1 MVVVGLAMYQAL
13 VSVYPCAGRNQS
25 HVFNFD
31 NKLFDRE
38 QNRYYQLKVEVIVK
52 SENLAHARGGE
63 VVLYKRG
70 DSKRWQARFKLK
82 DLKWRRV
89 ATKQQ
94 NLQYAAQTACEAY
107 DRARFLFD
115 ANVPISSKRFDV
127 VAKLA
132 IEEMEAQ
139 IASGHGK
146 PVYNDYIT
154 VTKKYLIPFFG
165 NYHLNSIGY
174 EELKKFGTWRVKTM
188 GRTPVLSTITTHNSA
203 MNRVFDTA
211 IERGWIAQAQVPKL
225 KNNGRKGTAR
235 EAFSLSDYKS
245 LVGYMPHWIDKGHTE
260 KTNQMRRLLRDYVLV
275 LSNTGIRHGTEAM
288 GLRWRDIEWITKD
301 GERYLQL
308 TVNGKVGKR
317 TAIAR
322 HNTETYLR
330 RIQER
335 HPHIAQLTFDA
346 LLNKKLNEKV
356 FVLEDG
362 SETNSLAGTFRIL
375 MRDSGLDKDREVK
388 EKRTLYSLRHT
399 YAHLCI
405 LHERMD
411 VYTLAKQMGT
421 SVKMIEQHYGHLKPA
436 QKADVIAG
444 KRMGSKKKKED
455 SKQT

>member
-1 MVVVGLAMYQAL
+1 MK
-13 VSVYPCAGRNQS
+13 VSVTLVNE
-25 HVFNFD
+25 
-31 NKLFDRE
+31 K
-38 QNRYYQLKVEVIVK
+38 
-52 SENLAHARGGE
+52 LAHARGGE

-82 DLKWRRV
+82 DLKWHRL

-107 DRARFLFD
+107 DRARFLF
-115 ANVPISSKRFDV
+115 AENIPISSKRFDV
-127 VAKLA
+127 VARLA
-132 IEEMEAQ
+132 IDEMEAQ
-139 IASGHGK
+139 IASGNGK
-146 PVYNDYIT
+146 SVYNDYIT

-165 NYHLNSIGY
+165 SYNLTSIGY
-174 EELKKFGTWRVKTM
+174 EELKKFGTWRIKTM
-188 GRTPVLSTITTHNSA
+188 GRTPVMSTITTHNSA

-211 IERGWIAQAQVPKL
+211 IEHGWIAQAQVPKL

-235 EAFSLSDYKS
+235 EAFSLSEYKS
-245 LVGYMPHWIDKGHTE
+245 LVGYIPHWIDKGHTE

-275 LSNTGIRHGTEAM
+275 LSNTGIRHGTEAL
-288 GLRWRDIEWITKD
+288 GLRWRDIEWINKD

-308 TVNGKVGKR
+308 TVSGKVGKR

-335 HPHIAQLTFDA
+335 HSHIAKLTFDA
-346 LLNKKLNEKV
+346 LLKKKLNEKV

-362 SETNSLAGTFRIL
+362 TETNSLAGTFRNL
-375 MRDSGLDKDREVK
+375 MRDSGLDADRDVK
-388 EKRTLYSLRHT
+388 QKRTLYSLRHT

-405 LHERMD
+405 LQERMD
-411 VYTLAKQMGT
+411 VYTLARQMGT
-421 SVKMIEQHYGHLKPA
+421 SVKMIEVHYGHLQPS

-444 KRMGSKKKKED
+444 KRMVSKKTVKQVAED
-455 SKQT
+455 

>member
-1 MVVVGLAMYQAL
+1 MKIDVA
-13 VSVYPCAGRNQS
+13 
-25 HVFNFD
+25 
-31 NKLFDRE
+31 
-38 QNRYYQLKVEVIVK
+38 IK

-82 DLKWRRV
+82 DLKWHRL

-115 ANVPISSKRFDV
+115 EKIPISSKRFDV
-127 VAKLA
+127 VARLA

-165 NYHLNSIGY
+165 NYNLNSIGY
-174 EELKKFGTWRVKTM
+174 EELQKFGTWRIKTM
-188 GRTPVLSTITTHNSA
+188 GRSPVLSTVTTHNSA

-211 IERGWIAQAQVPKL
+211 VERGWIAQAQVPKL
-225 KNNGRKGTAR
+225 KNNGKKGTAR
-235 EAFSLSDYKS
+235 EAFSLSEYKS
-245 LVGYMPHWIDKGHTE
+245 LTSYMPSWIDKGHTE

-288 GLRWRDIEWITKD
+288 GLCWRDIEWIVKD

-322 HNTETYLR
+322 HSTETYLR

-335 HPHIAQLTFDA
+335 TPNIAQLTFDA
-346 LLNKKLNEKV
+346 LLKKRLNQKV

-362 SETNSLAGTFRIL
+362 TETNSLAGTFRIL
-375 MRDSGLDKDREVK
+375 MRDSGLDKDRDTK
-388 EKRTLYSLRHT
+388 AKRSLYSLRHT
-399 YAHLCI
+399 YAHLSI
-405 LHERMD
+405 LSESMD

-444 KRMGSKKKKED
+444 KRMVSKKKTVEQVAVADKPKLELV
-455 SKQT
+455 K

>member
-1 MVVVGLAMYQAL
+1 MVKIA
-13 VSVYPCAGRNQS
+13 
-25 HVFNFD
+25 
-31 NKLFDRE
+31 
-38 QNRYYQLKVEVIVK
+38 VELINEK
-52 SENLAHARGGE
+52 LAHARGGE

-82 DLKWRRV
+82 DLKWHRL

-107 DRARFLFD
+107 DRARFLF
-115 ANVPISSKRFDV
+115 AENIPISSKRFDV
-127 VAKLA
+127 VARLA

-139 IASGHGK
+139 IASGNGK
-146 PVYNDYIT
+146 SVYNDYIT

-165 NYHLNSIGY
+165 SYNLTSIGY
-174 EELKKFGTWRVKTM
+174 EELKKFGTWRIKTM

-203 MNRVFDTA
+203 MNRVFDA
-211 IERGWIAQAQVPKL
+211 AVERGWIAQAQVPKL
-225 KNNGRKGTAR
+225 KNNGKRGTAR
-235 EAFSLSDYKS
+235 EAFSLSEYKS
-245 LVGYMPHWIDKGHTE
+245 LVGYMPSWMDKGHTE

-288 GLRWRDIEWITKD
+288 SLRWRDIEWIEKD

-308 TVNGKVGKR
+308 TVDGKVGKR

-322 HNTETYLR
+322 HNTQDYLR

-335 HPHIAQLTFDA
+335 TPNIAQLTFDA
-346 LLNKKLNEKV
+346 LLKKKLNQKV

-362 SETNSLAGTFRIL
+362 AETNSLAGTFRIL

-399 YAHLCI
+399 YAHMSI
-405 LHERMD
+405 LNGSMD
-411 VYTLAKQMGT
+411 VYTLAQQMGT

-444 KRMGSKKKKED
+444 ERMGSKKKSVEQVVVAEVEKPKLELV
-455 SKQT
+455 K

>member
-1 MVVVGLAMYQAL
+1 L
-13 VSVYPCAGRNQS
+13 SVFHDLGRNLS
-25 HVFNFD
+25 HVAAFENT
-31 NKLFDRE
+31 LFDIGS
-38 QNRYYQLKVEVIVK
+38 NRGSQVKIDVEVK
-52 SENLAHARGGE
+52 SITLAHARGGE

-70 DSKRWQARFKLK
+70 DSKKWQARFKLK

-89 ATKQQ
+89 ATKHE

-139 IASGHGK
+139 IASGNGK
-146 PVYNDYIT
+146 SVYNDYIT
-154 VTKKYLIPFFG
+154 ATKRYLIPYFG

-174 EELKKFGTWRVKTM
+174 DELKKFGTWRVKTM
-188 GRTPVLSTITTHNSA
+188 GRSPVLSTVTTHNSA
-203 MNRVFDTA
+203 MNRVFNLA
-211 IERGWIAQAQVPKL
+211 VERGWIAQAQVPKL
-225 KNNGRKGTAR
+225 KNNGKKGTAR

-245 LVGYMPHWIDKGHTE
+245 LVGFMPHWVDKAHTE
-260 KTNQMRRLLRDYVLV
+260 KSKQMRRLLRDYVLV

-288 GLRWRDIEWITKD
+288 GLRWRDIEWIVKD

-322 HNTETYLR
+322 HNTETYLTR
-330 RIQER
+330 LQER
-335 HPHIAQLTFDA
+335 SSNIAKMSFDA
-346 LLNKKLNEKV
+346 LLKKQLNQKV

-362 SETNSLAGTFRIL
+362 TETYSLAGTFRTL
-375 MRDSGLDKDREVK
+375 MRESGLDNNRDTK

-405 LHERMD
+405 LQERMD
-411 VYTLAKQMGT
+411 VYTLSTQMGT
-421 SVKMIEQHYGHLKPA
+421 SVKMIEQHYGHLQPA

-444 KRMGSKKKKED
+444 RRMNTARSKVTGAQQT
-455 SKQT
+455 SKPKLKVVK